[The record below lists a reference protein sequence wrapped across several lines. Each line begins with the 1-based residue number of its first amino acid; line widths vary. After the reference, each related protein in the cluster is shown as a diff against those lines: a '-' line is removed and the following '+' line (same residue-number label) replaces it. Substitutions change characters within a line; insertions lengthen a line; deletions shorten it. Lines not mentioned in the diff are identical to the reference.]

1 MQTLQEYKYAEQ
13 EATIPVSQ
21 KKTKKNHRREIKLT
35 CFVGGGGDKRAL
47 KLFNLIISS
56 DGHG

>member
-21 KKTKKNHRREIKLT
+21 KK
-35 CFVGGGGDKRAL
+35 
-47 KLFNLIISS
+47 II
-56 DGHG
+56 DGKSNSLAS